1 MGRIK
6 SLCEQYTDLNINDVA
21 MIEGIAAVLP
31 LIANLEGA
39 DVFIDCPTTDGE
51 AIVVAE
57 AKPERICSSYKNTVV
72 GLLAKPED
80 EPAVARTISL
90 GSATKRMKAVTQE
103 NTYVI
108 QSVEPIFSGSRVIG
122 TLIIEQHAAE
132 PSFKADAPDRDI
144 EQSPGSERESDA
156 GSDADGAGNAD
167 ADSSYYAD
175 RTELIDRLIEMEAD
189 YRAKQTGVEFPDPEE
204 SVPPSLNEKPIEYVG
219 KSEEEIAAEAE
230 TALLPDYE
238 KNVNKATE
246 KYDSETDT
254 LENLR
259 AELEAKESA
268 DRASTKTAAD
278 EARKEYTG
286 DMILQGLVNS
296 TIMSYGNELINRA
309 EAEAYSNYDKEYDL
323 KYNEIRDKLAEAEA
337 VYENALREYDLT
349 YAADLE
355 AKISKLKAEEESRLK
370 EINEYNRK
378 LAEREAAYQRER
390 ATMLQEMQKERSE
403 AILETAAKE
412 AEYEK
417 ENGISAEKQAEY
429 ARRTDAAKEFYS
441 AYDKNQAHYMLLMSS
456 DELIT
461 LLGSRNYML
470 LLNWNLTR

>member
-1 MGRIK
+1 M
-6 SLCEQYTDLNINDVA
+6 
-21 MIEGIAAVLP
+21 
-31 LIANLEGA
+31 
-39 DVFIDCPTTDGE
+39 
-51 AIVVAE
+51 AE
-57 AKPERICSSYKNTVV
+57 NKVKE
-72 GLLAKPED
+72 
-80 EPAVARTISL
+80 
-90 GSATKRMKAVTQE
+90 
-103 NTYVI
+103 
-108 QSVEPIFSGSRVIG
+108 
-122 TLIIEQHAAE
+122 
-132 PSFKADAPDRDI
+132 KADEILDKIKKAFRDFGYKL
-144 EQSPGSERESDA
+144 SGAESDA

-337 VYENALREYDLT
+337 VYENALREYDLA

>member
-144 EQSPGSERESDA
+144 EQSSG
-156 GSDADGAGNAD
+156 
-167 ADSSYYAD
+167 
-175 RTELIDRLIEMEAD
+175 
-189 YRAKQTGVEFPDPEE
+189 F
-204 SVPPSLNEKPIEYVG
+204 
-219 KSEEEIAAEAE
+219 
-230 TALLPDYE
+230 
-238 KNVNKATE
+238 
-246 KYDSETDT
+246 
-254 LENLR
+254 
-259 AELEAKESA
+259 
-268 DRASTKTAAD
+268 
-278 EARKEYTG
+278 
-286 DMILQGLVNS
+286 
-296 TIMSYGNELINRA
+296 
-309 EAEAYSNYDKEYDL
+309 
-323 KYNEIRDKLAEAEA
+323 
-337 VYENALREYDLT
+337 
-349 YAADLE
+349 
-355 AKISKLKAEEESRLK
+355 
-370 EINEYNRK
+370 
-378 LAEREAAYQRER
+378 EREAGAPHAMHPALSENNEWLLECIDEALLLVDYNGVVALRNSLAQDLYRKLGFVDDILGKKYEDVRLIVGDFGDDGSSFSIETKVGTYSLLVKKTQIGCNGIAFAVLIRNVTFLREQEKQLVLKTVAIKEIHHRVKNSLQTIASLLRLQARR
-390 ATMLQEMQKERSE
+390 AKDRDTKQYLEESMNRILTIAVTHDLLAQSGVDQVMIGKVIANIKGS
-403 AILETAAKE
+403 AIRYFSRPYFSVAIDIEGGDFEVSSDTAASVALVLNELLQNSLKY
-412 AEYEK
+412 AFPGRDK
-417 ENGISAEKQAEY
+417 GHISIKID
-429 ARRTDAAKEFYS
+429 RGGLYS
-441 AYDKNQAHYMLLMSS
+441 AISVTDDGCGYDTGAVEGDSLGLKIVRTIVKDKLQGKLTVESSAGGTCTKFDFKN
-456 DELIT
+456 
-461 LLGSRNYML
+461 
-470 LLNWNLTR
+470 